1 MTHDQLRLTLIG
13 GPTLLI
19 EWRGLRLLTDPTFD
33 DAGSVFEH
41 GPVVLRKTARPAADV
56 RSVEPIHAVLL
67 SHDQHEDNLDV
78 AGRALLPRAG
88 RVITTQAGASR
99 LGGNAVGLPTWA
111 TTDLTM
117 TDGTTVNVAAT
128 PARHGPIGI
137 EPFSGEVTGF
147 VLTLGSSASD
157 VTRIY
162 ISGDT
167 VWFEGVAE
175 VARRFP
181 DIRVAILHLGAA
193 KLPALG
199 NAPLTMN
206 SADAVAAARAFE
218 SAVIVP
224 LHYQGWAHLSQG
236 RDDFASAFAR
246 AGLEARITWLEPG
259 IPAVMEPASLMKG

>member
-1 MTHDQLRLTLIG
+1 
-13 GPTLLI
+13 
-19 EWRGLRLLTDPTFD
+19 
-33 DAGSVFEH
+33 V
-41 GPVVLRKTARPAADV
+41 DV
-56 RSVEPIHAVLL
+56 RSVEPVHAVLL
-67 SHDQHEDNLDV
+67 SHDQHADNLDV

-88 RVITTQAGASR
+88 CVITTQAAASR

-111 TTDLTM
+111 TTDLT
-117 TDGTTVNVAAT
+117 TPDGSTMNVAAT

-137 EPFSGEVTGF
+137 EPISGEVTGF

-199 NAPLTMN
+199 DAHLTMN
-206 SADAVAAARAFE
+206 GSDAVAAARAFE

-224 LHYQGWAHLSQG
+224 VHYQGWAHLSQG

-259 IPAVMEPASLMKG
+259 IPAVIEAASLMKG

>member
-41 GPVVLRKTARPAADV
+41 GPVVLRKTGRPAADV

-88 RVITTQAGASR
+88 CVITTQAGASR

-111 TTDLTM
+111 STDLTM
-117 TDGTTVNVAAT
+117 PDGTT
-128 PARHGPIGI
+128 
-137 EPFSGEVTGF
+137 VTGF
-147 VLTLGSSASD
+147 VLTLGSSARD

-193 KLPALG
+193 KLPAFG
-199 NAPLTMN
+199 DAHLTMN
-206 SADAVAAARAFE
+206 SSDAVAAARAFE

-224 LHYQGWAHLSQG
+224 VHYQGWDHLSQG

-259 IPAVMEPASLMKG
+259 IPAVIEAASLMKG

>member
-41 GPVVLRKTARPAADV
+41 GPVVLRKTSRPAADV

-99 LGGNAVGLPTWA
+99 LGNAVGLPTWA

-117 TDGTTVNVAAT
+117 PDGTTVNVAAT

-199 NAPLTMN
+199 DAPLTMN
-206 SADAVAAARAFE
+206 SSDAVAAARAFE

-224 LHYQGWAHLSQG
+224 VHYQGWAHLSQG

-259 IPAVMEPASLMKG
+259 IAAVIEAASLMKG